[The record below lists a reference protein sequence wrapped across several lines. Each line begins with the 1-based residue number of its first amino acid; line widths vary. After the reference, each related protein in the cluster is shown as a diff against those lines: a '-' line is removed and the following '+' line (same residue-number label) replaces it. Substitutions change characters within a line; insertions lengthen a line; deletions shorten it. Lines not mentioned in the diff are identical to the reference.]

1 MSKSLRFLDLPPDA
15 MRVSAEEVRKII
27 DNPKLR
33 KKLSKYKNKQTWAD
47 GHHFDSIAE
56 KNYYLQL
63 KLRKLGNDIKDLK
76 LQPIFP
82 LVVNDQKVGQYEAD
96 FQYVDCKTGEVV
108 VVDVKGFRTRE
119 YLLKKRLMKAIY
131 QIDIVEIEAAD
142 L

>member
-56 KNYYLQL
+56 KDYYLQL
-63 KLRKLGNDIKDLK
+63 KLRQMGGDISDLK
-76 LQPIFP
+76 LQPQYP
-82 LVVNDQKVGQYEAD
+82 LVINDTKVGTYVGD
-96 FQYVDCKTGEVV
+96 FLYTDNKTGEKVL
-108 VVDVKGFRTRE
+108 VDVKGFRTQL
-119 YLLKKRLMKAIY
+119 YLMKKKMVRALY
-131 QIDIVEIEAAD
+131 AIDITEVEM
-142 L
+142 